1 MYNSLISGISISLYL
16 LTASI
21 LAWHLFKLRSN
32 YAKEPSSLRKVLVLG
47 IGLIAV
53 VFHAILLYG
62 DLFSVEGIDLG
73 VFNSISLITL
83 LIAFTLLIAS
93 FSNPVENLGIL
104 LFPFAAL
111 AILLS
116 QLFPFQHLMLIAQA
130 SEIRIHIVLSII
142 AYSLL
147 TIAAVQA
154 LVLAFQDRHLRN
166 RKPGGFIRALPPL
179 QTMESLLFQMIAL
192 GFIVHTLSII
202 TGIMYLEDMFAQHL
216 AHKTVLSLIA
226 WLVFATLLWGRW
238 RFGWRGATAIRWTL
252 GGFSAL
258 ALSYVGSKWV
268 TEIILGR

>member
-16 LTASI
+16 VTAAI
-21 LAWHLFKLRSN
+21 LAWHLFKLRGN
-32 YAKEPSSLRKVLVLG
+32 YAKDAKTLNKSGVLAL
-47 IGLIAV
+47 GLIAAV
-53 VFHAILLYG
+53 LHGVLLSN
-62 DLFSVEGIDLG
+62 DLFVAEGINLG
-73 VFNSISLITL
+73 VFNSISLIAM
-83 LIAFTLLIAS
+83 LIAFTLLIAA

-104 LFPFAAL
+104 LLPFAAL

-116 QLFPFQHLMLIAQA
+116 QLYPIQHTLLIAQA
-130 SEIRIHIVLSII
+130 SELRTHIILSII

-154 LVLAFQDRHLRN
+154 LVLAFQDRHIRN

-179 QTMESLLFQMIAL
+179 QTMESLLFQMITF
-192 GFIVHTLSII
+192 GFIVHSLSLV
-202 TGIMYLEDMFAQHL
+202 TGIMFLEDMFAQHL
-216 AHKTVLSLIA
+216 AHKTVLSVIA

-252 GGFSAL
+252 GGFSSL

-268 TEIILGR
+268 MEIILER